1 MIPGLQASEG
11 SSSVQA
17 SQGRGVVMTTDSG
30 SGGSFLLGE
39 SGTGERGGGRR
50 RETPLKPPAP
60 GCLLPTSPRRRGT
73 LGNFQSQLFFP
84 HPEHSL

>member
-39 SGTGERGGGRR
+39 SGTGERGGGAGGER
-50 RETPLKPPAP
+50 
-60 GCLLPTSPRRRGT
+60 LP
-73 LGNFQSQLFFP
+73 
-84 HPEHSL
+84 